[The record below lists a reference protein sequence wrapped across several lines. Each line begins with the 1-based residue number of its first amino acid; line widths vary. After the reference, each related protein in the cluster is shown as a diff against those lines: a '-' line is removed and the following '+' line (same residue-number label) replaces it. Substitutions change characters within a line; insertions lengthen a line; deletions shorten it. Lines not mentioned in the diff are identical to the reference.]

1 MHIRPASPLDQ
12 PYLSALDHLRDEQRR
27 LRLLL
32 RRYLLR
38 RQPHATAE
46 LKSCRTELTEL
57 SEHIL
62 RRLQETERANR
73 PLPLTRLQ
81 TSLALSEADLSLVMT
96 LLLTET
102 VPEIRPLLVP
112 LLHAASA
119 RHHPARA
126 RPSVA
131 ADHPTYATACQAVRS
146 SGVVSARG
154 RATAASHPAARAEPI
169 FWAADPRA
177 AGADAGDCR
186 PAAGCAR

>member
-73 PLPLTRLQ
+73 P
-81 TSLALSEADLSLVMT
+81 
-96 LLLTET
+96 
-102 VPEIRPLLVP
+102 
-112 LLHAASA
+112 
-119 RHHPARA
+119 
-126 RPSVA
+126 
-131 ADHPTYATACQAVRS
+131 
-146 SGVVSARG
+146 
-154 RATAASHPAARAEPI
+154 
-169 FWAADPRA
+169 
-177 AGADAGDCR
+177 CR
-186 PAAGCAR
+186 